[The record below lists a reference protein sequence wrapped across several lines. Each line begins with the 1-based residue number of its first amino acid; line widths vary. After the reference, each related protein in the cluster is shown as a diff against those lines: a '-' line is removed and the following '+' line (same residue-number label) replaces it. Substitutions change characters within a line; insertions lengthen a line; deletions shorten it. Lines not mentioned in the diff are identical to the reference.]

1 SLRDL
6 DERQVERSAS
16 VTTVLRD
23 WTAGD
28 GLAALAV
35 RCWPEFPTELG
46 VCPCSSMSR
55 VADAGTPAAC
65 ERDVHGALTM
75 LLLEALGSGPTY
87 LVDTV
92 ELDEARNLVRLW
104 HCGSAPTVLAADPA
118 NATQYVHCNRKIGV
132 VGNFPLRTG
141 DVVVARLTE
150 DPARP
155 GGLRMLLASGES
167 LPE

>member
-1 SLRDL
+1 FGVHVVRQEVEEVFARVGAVDVAARDAERAAATEAQPSLRDL

-118 NATQYVHCNRKIGV
+118 N
-132 VGNFPLRTG
+132 
-141 DVVVARLTE
+141 
-150 DPARP
+150 
-155 GGLRMLLASGES
+155 
-167 LPE
+167 